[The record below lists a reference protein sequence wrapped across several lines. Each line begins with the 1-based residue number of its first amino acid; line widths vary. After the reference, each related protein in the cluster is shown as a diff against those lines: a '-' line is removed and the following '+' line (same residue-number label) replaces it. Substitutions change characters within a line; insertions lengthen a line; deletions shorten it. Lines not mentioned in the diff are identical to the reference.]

1 MGRKK
6 KSPPVLEEKIVVD
19 PKGLLLVERPQAQL
33 GFLNMEIKGEDA
45 GRIVFDRRSG
55 KTRGELKLWFNQ
67 TVFAV
72 NQGESRREREQHLVI
87 RKAICDKL
95 GGIDEKMD
103 Q

>member
-6 KSPPVLEEKIVVD
+6 KLPLVLEEKIAID

-33 GFLNMEIKGEDA
+33 GFLNVEIKGEDA
-45 GRIVFDRRSG
+45 GRIVFDRRYG
-55 KTRGELKLWFNQ
+55 KTKGELKLWFNQ

-72 NQGESRREREQHLVI
+72 NQGESRRVREQHLFI
-87 RKAICDKL
+87 RKIICDKL
-95 GGIDEKMD
+95 GGIDEKTD

>member
-45 GRIVFDRRSG
+45 GRIVFDRRYG
-55 KTRGELKLWFNQ
+55 KTKGELKLWFNQ

-72 NQGESRREREQHLVI
+72 NQGESRRVREQHLFI
-87 RKAICDKL
+87 RKIICDKL
-95 GGIDEKMD
+95 GGIDENRD

>member
-6 KSPPVLEEKIVVD
+6 KLPLVLEEKIAID

-33 GFLNMEIKGEDA
+33 GFLNVEIKGEDA
-45 GRIVFDRRSG
+45 GRIVFDRRYG
-55 KTRGELKLWFNQ
+55 KTKGELKLWFNQ

-72 NQGESRREREQHLVI
+72 NQGESRRVREQYLEI
-87 RKAICDKL
+87 RKAICNKL
-95 GGIDEKMD
+95 GGIDENRD

>member
-6 KSPPVLEEKIVVD
+6 KSPPVLEEKIAID
-19 PKGLLLVERPQAQL
+19 PQGLLMVERPQAQL

-45 GRIVFDRRSG
+45 GRILFDRRAG

-72 NQGESRREREQHLVI
+72 NLGESRRVKKQHLAI